1 MKNVR
6 LLAHLLTWEIPNME
20 QIVTLILLAV
30 VGFAIIMYVLLDG
43 FDLGIGILFPFSS
56 EADRDI
62 MMSSIIPV
70 WDGNETWLVLGA
82 ATLYGAFPLV
92 YSTLLPTL
100 YLPLF
105 LMLLAL
111 VFRGVAFEFR
121 HYAHKSRAIWNIAF
135 AAGSTVAAFCQGL
148 VLGTFIQGY
157 TDSAGV
163 IQVSNYNP
171 ISAFSLLTGLAVVA
185 GYALLGSTWLI
196 RKTEGKLQQRMY
208 RRAQYLVV
216 VVILFSLIV
225 TLWTPT
231 IDPSIKARW
240 FSMPTLAYLMPL
252 PIVGAMASLGLWYT
266 VHMQR
271 HDRAPFWLTIIIF
284 LCSYVGFALSVWPY
298 IIPRAVTVWQA
309 AAPFKSQIF
318 ILAGIAVVL
327 PVILA
332 YTIYSYIVFRGKV
345 NMEHGSHY

>member
-1 MKNVR
+1 
-6 LLAHLLTWEIPNME
+6 ME
-20 QIVTLILLAV
+20 QVVTLLLLAV

-43 FDLGIGILFPFSS
+43 FDLGIGILFPFAN
-56 EADRDI
+56 EHDRDI

-105 LMLLAL
+105 LMLVAL

-135 AAGSTVAAFCQGL
+135 AAGSTIAAFCQGL
-148 VLGTFIQGY
+148 VLGTFVQGY
-157 TDSAGV
+157 TDSTGV
-163 IQVSNYNP
+163 IDVSHYQP
-171 ISAFSLLTGLAVVA
+171 ISAFTLMTGLAVVA

-196 RKTEGKLQQRMY
+196 RKTEGELQQRIY
-208 RRAQYLVV
+208 RHAKHLVSI
-216 VVILFSLIV
+216 VIFFSIVV
-225 TLWTPT
+225 TLWTPL
-231 IDPSIKARW
+231 IDPSIYAKW
-240 FSMPTLAYLMPL
+240 FTVPTLWYLAPL
-252 PIVGAMASLGLWYT
+252 PIIGAIAAVSLWYT
-266 VHMQR
+266 VHHKR

-284 LCSYVGFALSVWPY
+284 LCAYVGFALSVWPY
-298 IIPRAVTVWQA
+298 IIPHSTTVWQA

-318 ILAGIAVVL
+318 ILVGIALVL
-327 PVILA
+327 PVIVA

-345 NMEHGSHY
+345 NLEQGSHY